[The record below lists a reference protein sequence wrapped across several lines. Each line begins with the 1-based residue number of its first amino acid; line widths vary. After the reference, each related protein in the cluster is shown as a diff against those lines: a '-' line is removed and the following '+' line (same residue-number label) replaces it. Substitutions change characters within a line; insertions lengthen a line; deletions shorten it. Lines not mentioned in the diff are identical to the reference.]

1 MKGLFINAYFQPEV
15 IAFTHLERDMIEGL
29 LEAGHSLSVLC
40 PTPTRGIDDATA
52 VRYRRIKQESLY
64 NGKVNV
70 RRFSAPREGKNPIIR
85 AFRYFWCNLMEYQL
99 GKKYMDVDAVFCVS
113 TPPTQGLLCAMVART
128 LSRKCGRKIPFIY
141 SLQDIFPDSL
151 VTTGLTQKDSLLWK
165 IGRKIENFTY
175 RHADR
180 IIVISESMKRNILEK
195 GVPEEKIEVI
205 SNWIDVDATQPVPRN
220 ENRLFEEFGLSRD
233 KFTVVYA
240 GNFGAA
246 QGAEVVLS
254 AAELLKD
261 RADIQ
266 FAVFGGGAGFEAAK
280 TSVAEKGLTNV
291 VVSGL
296 LPQERVPEV
305 YSLGDVALITCKKGV
320 GGSGMPSK
328 TWSIMACG
336 TPIIA
341 AFDTDSEL
349 AEIITR
355 ANAGVCVEPEDAAA
369 LAEAVLDM
377 KERSACYA
385 NGREFVTQHADK
397 KACVAKYI
405 DVLRECAR

>member
-15 IAFTHLERDMIEGL
+15 IAFTHLERDLIEGL

-52 VRYRRIKQESLY
+52 VRYRRIRQESLY

-113 TPPTQGLLCAMVART
+113 TPPTQGLLCAMVSRT

-141 SLQDIFPDSL
+141 SLQDVFPDSL
-151 VTTGLTQKDSLLWK
+151 VTTGLTRKDSLLWK

-291 VVSGL
+291 VISSL
-296 LPQERVPEV
+296 LSQERVPEV

-355 ANAGVCVEPEDAAA
+355 AKAGVCVEPEDAAA

>member
-15 IAFTHLERDMIEGL
+15 IAFTHLERDLIEGL

-151 VTTGLTQKDSLLWK
+151 VTTGLTRKDSLLWK

-266 FAVFGGGAGFEAAK
+266 FAIFGGGAGFEAAK

-291 VVSGL
+291 VISSL
-296 LPQERVPEV
+296 LPQERVSEV

-336 TPIIA
+336 TPIVA

-355 ANAGVCVEPEDAAA
+355 ANAGVCVEPEDAVA

-385 NGREFVTQHADK
+385 NGREFVMQHADK

>member
-15 IAFTHLERDMIEGL
+15 IAFTHLERDLIEGL

-52 VRYRRIKQESLY
+52 VRYRRIKQELLY

-99 GKKYMDVDAVFCVS
+99 GKKYMDVDVVFCVS

-151 VTTGLTQKDSLLWK
+151 VTTGLTRKDSLLWK
-165 IGRKIENFTY
+165 IGRKIENFTS

-180 IIVISESMKRNILEK
+180 ILVISESMKRNILEK

-205 SNWIDVDATQPVPRN
+205 SNWIDVDATQPVSRD
-220 ENRLFEEFGLSRD
+220 ENCLFEEFGLSRD

-280 TSVAEKGLTNV
+280 TSVAEKRLTNV

-355 ANAGVCVEPEDAAA
+355 AKAGVCVEPEDAAA

-377 KERSACYA
+377 KERSACYT